1 MTTVK
6 NDSASTSTSA
16 AYTTDTQAAASR
28 PGRTATAGR
37 KKRRDSPWKAMGLG
51 IALFI
56 VFIGIWQAVAAA
68 GWLSD
73 IAPTPARTWDRA
85 VEILSDPFYR
95 DGPASVGIF
104 WHMVASLRRVLIG
117 FVIAMVIAIP
127 LGFWLGSSAT
137 FRRAT
142 DPFVQ
147 ILRPV
152 SPLAWLPL
160 GLALLRDAENTAVFV
175 IILSALWPT
184 LLNTIEAVRGIHPT
198 YKNLAS
204 TLGTNRMQQLLYI
217 VGPAALPGIITGMRQ
232 SLSTAWLV
240 IVAAEMLVGG
250 QGVGFFVWNMW
261 NRLDIDAIVVV
272 IVLIG
277 VIGLALDYLV
287 ASLQKVVRYD

>member
-1 MTTVK
+1 MTTLK
-6 NDSASTSTSA
+6 NHSASTSTPHSTNIHTA
-16 AYTTDTQAAASR
+16 APHR
-28 PGRTATAGR
+28 GRTAGR
-37 KKRRDSPWKAMGLG
+37 KKRRESPWKAMGLG

-56 VFIGIWQAVAAA
+56 AFIAIWQSVAAA

-95 DGPASVGIF
+95 DGPTSVGIF

-117 FVIAMVIAIP
+117 FVIAMAIAIP

-204 TLGTNRMQQLLYI
+204 TLGTNRMQQLFYI